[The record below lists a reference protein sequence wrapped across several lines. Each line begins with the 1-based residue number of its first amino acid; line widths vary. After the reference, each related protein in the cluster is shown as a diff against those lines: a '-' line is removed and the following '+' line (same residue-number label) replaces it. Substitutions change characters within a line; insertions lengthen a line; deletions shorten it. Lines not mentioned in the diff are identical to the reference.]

1 MEDKKKD
8 QILEGYYYEAKN
20 PAAYAGAQKLFSV
33 LQKKYPGTFTISYV
47 KQWLNDQDAFSLQKP
62 RRHKFKT
69 ANVRVTAIGEQLDID
84 FSLEKMYAFIAF
96 LLCLSSISAWKEE
109 VRDCHD
115 GFCKIVFNEQG
126 MYFFAS
132 EANDVQKVHITPR
145 FPNSTLD
152 MRNTA
157 NLLYVQI
164 DNIDLPEERMC
175 DVLICYTPLREV
187 IVESSHK
194 TKLCCLGNTSK
205 RTVNVTPTPTPADS
219 TTNPTVKSAI
229 LTTAEASV
237 RRQTVSVTPTPTPAD
252 STTNPTVKST
262 ILTTVYALSF
272 STGFCI
278 IVIVILFI
286 MHKKRIIRLKRLEIR
301 LDRITAE
308 ITSSTVTSTAPLVRS
323 LSDPAMSSTR
333 LSEISMIDTSTN
345 TSAVAPVHRYPTR
358 LQSRLLH

>member
-1 MEDKKKD
+1 
-8 QILEGYYYEAKN
+8 
-20 PAAYAGAQKLFSV
+20 
-33 LQKKYPGTFTISYV
+33 
-47 KQWLNDQDAFSLQKP
+47 
-62 RRHKFKT
+62 
-69 ANVRVTAIGEQLDID
+69 
-84 FSLEKMYAFIAF
+84 
-96 LLCLSSISAWKEE
+96 
-109 VRDCHD
+109 
-115 GFCKIVFNEQG
+115 
-126 MYFFAS
+126 
-132 EANDVQKVHITPR
+132 
-145 FPNSTLD
+145 

-205 RTVNVTPTPTPADS
+205 RTVNVTPTPTPADSTTNPTVKSAILTTAEASVRRQTVSVTPTPTPADS

-345 TSAVAPVHRYPTR
+345 TSAVAPVYRYPTR